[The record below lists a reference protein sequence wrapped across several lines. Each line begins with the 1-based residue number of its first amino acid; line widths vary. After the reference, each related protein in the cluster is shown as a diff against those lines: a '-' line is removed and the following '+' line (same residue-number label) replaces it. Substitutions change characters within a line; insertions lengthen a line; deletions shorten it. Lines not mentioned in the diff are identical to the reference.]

1 MRKCVHKAICN
12 FLHKDKSLTLHLDL
26 DIILGQVYSF
36 KDKLFWRKNHR
47 NFESRLSRKL
57 TRLSLSFLAMSSSSS
72 LALLSSFSSP
82 ATVSKSP
89 ENEHIARVFITITS
103 YDLWCVVSEE
113 FSPNT
118 QSHNNKNMCQI
129 VLCSN
134 ICDSKIRNQSTC
146 L

>member
-1 MRKCVHKAICN
+1 M
-12 FLHKDKSLTLHLDL
+12 LEE
-26 DIILGQVYSF
+26 
-36 KDKLFWRKNHR
+36 NHR
-47 NFESRLSRKL
+47 NFESRLTRTL
-57 TRLSLSFLAMSSSSS
+57 TRLSLPFLAMSSSSS

-82 ATVSKSP
+82 VTVSKSP

-103 YDLWCVVSEE
+103 YDLRCVVSEE

-118 QSHNNKNMCQI
+118 QSHNNNENMCQI

-134 ICDSKIRNQSTC
+134 ICNSKIYNQPTC